1 MWNSWVAIRIRGG
14 LKFAALLDEIMDS
27 ETDNTTFIG
36 PLYGTQVQLW
46 FMPCQRPHIGTT
58 PCKNWQ
64 KVLFF
69 IASGHSPKIHDYTL
83 HIMTGLATPLPP
95 PTWGTCKISKKKC
108 KPGAGTS
115 GSDKGA
121 RCGEFRILA
130 GFSWRGLKV
139 VEAIFGGSYTS
150 SAYHVMISATNESS
164 CYRQWQKIK

>member
-27 ETDNTTFIG
+27 ETDNTIFIG

-58 PCKNWQ
+58 SAYWKNWQ

-95 PTWGTCKISKKKC
+95 PTWGTCKISKKNANRELEHLGQIKERDV
-108 KPGAGTS
+108 GN
-115 GSDKGA
+115 
-121 RCGEFRILA
+121 F
-130 GFSWRGLKV
+130 GF
-139 VEAIFGGSYTS
+139 
-150 SAYHVMISATNESS
+150 
-164 CYRQWQKIK
+164 

>member
-83 HIMTGLATPLPP
+83 HIMTELATPSPLQHAGPL
-95 PTWGTCKISKKKC
+95 KFQKKC

-115 GSDKGA
+115 GSDKGV
-121 RCGEFRILA
+121 RCGEFRILTD
-130 GFSWRGLKV
+130 FSWRGLKV

-150 SAYHVMISATNESS
+150 SAYHVMISATYESS
-164 CYRQWQKIK
+164 YYR